1 MVILLPNK
9 RNGIKQLTRDIIH
22 IPIGSI
28 FSELREKEVY
38 LQLPRFSAEYKN
50 DLSESLKSLQITDI
64 FSQKANLT
72 RILTDKNETLFVSK
86 ILHAAKIIVNEEGSE
101 AAAATGIL
109 INYYLSILTKWLKY
123 QFPHLHKTNP
133 LINIVCFSGRNSK
146 QTINLAGF
154 GFFSFIFKLT
164 SKCFSI
170 SRCNIRSVNGQPTSR
185 IYSRSSI
192 LILHT

>member
-1 MVILLPNK
+1 MVLKQFVSFQDKKFSMVILLPNK

-109 INYYLSILTKWLKY
+109 ITIIFYYCLKY
-123 QFPHLHKTNP
+123 N
-133 LINIVCFSGRNSK
+133 
-146 QTINLAGF
+146 
-154 GFFSFIFKLT
+154 
-164 SKCFSI
+164 
-170 SRCNIRSVNGQPTSR
+170 QP
-185 IYSRSSI
+185 I
-192 LILHT
+192 H